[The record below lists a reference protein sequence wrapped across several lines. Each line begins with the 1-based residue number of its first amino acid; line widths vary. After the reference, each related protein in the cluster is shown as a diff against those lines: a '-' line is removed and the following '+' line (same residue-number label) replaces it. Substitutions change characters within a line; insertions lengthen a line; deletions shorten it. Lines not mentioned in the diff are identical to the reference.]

1 MVYRGGLT
9 HHGSALVP
17 HAGRQHR
24 EEGSSAQE
32 PHAPGQ
38 GLPQIKPGSAGK
50 PMPGFDLHVVD
61 DRGSEV
67 EAGSMRNIVVGFA
80 SGADSVSDAMGGRGQ
95 ILYEL
100 PHEV

>member
-1 MVYRGGLT
+1 
-9 HHGSALVP
+9 
-17 HAGRQHR
+17 
-24 EEGSSAQE
+24 
-32 PHAPGQ
+32 
-38 GLPQIKPGSAGK
+38 
-50 PMPGFDLHVVD
+50 MPGFDLHVVD